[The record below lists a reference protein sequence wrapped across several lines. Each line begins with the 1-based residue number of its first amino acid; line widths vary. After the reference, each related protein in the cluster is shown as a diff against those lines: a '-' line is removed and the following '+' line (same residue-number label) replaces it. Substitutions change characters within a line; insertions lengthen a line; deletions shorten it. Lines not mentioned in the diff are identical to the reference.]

1 MVQQKIWIHIL
12 STKQTRKGKTKLNI
26 QMTLLIKIFLIL
38 LALAIIFIVIML
50 TTSQP
55 YPKELE
61 KIDDEKIIDMF
72 KKHKN

>member
-1 MVQQKIWIHIL
+1 
-12 STKQTRKGKTKLNI
+12 
-26 QMTLLIKIFLIL
+26 MTLFITIFLIL

-55 YPKELE
+55 YPKKWE
-61 KIDDEKIIDMF
+61 KIDDEEIINMF